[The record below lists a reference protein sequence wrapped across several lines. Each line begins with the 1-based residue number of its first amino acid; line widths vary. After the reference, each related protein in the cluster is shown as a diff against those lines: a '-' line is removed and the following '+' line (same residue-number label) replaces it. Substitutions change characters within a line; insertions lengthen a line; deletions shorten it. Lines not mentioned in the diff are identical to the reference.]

1 MGSYGRTSERSFKLC
16 LRRIKF
22 MKKITGLLF
31 LLCFASLFVQAQEA
45 VQVPADVQPF
55 VEQNT
60 KPIALES
67 ADLNGDGT
75 KDFILVLEDQKPKKS
90 EEDFE
95 EGFRSLLILVRGAD
109 GKLSLAKRNNDI
121 VYCRT
126 CGGVFGDPFDSVE
139 VGLKT
144 FTVHLYGGS
153 SWRWSYGYKFNYS
166 RIDKTWQLVRVEES
180 TFHTSEPDKAKTKIY
195 TPPKDFGK
203 IDIADFE
210 PENYLKK
217 GKKR

>member
-1 MGSYGRTSERSFKLC
+1 MGSDGCKSEGSSKLC
-16 LRRIKF
+16 LRRVKV

-31 LLCFASLFVQAQEA
+31 LLCFASLYALAQEG
-45 VQVPADVQPF
+45 VQVPVDVQPF

-67 ADLNGDGT
+67 ADLNGDGA

-90 EEDFE
+90 EDDFE
-95 EGFRSLLILVRGAD
+95 EGFRSLLILVRGAE
-109 GKLSLAKRNNDI
+109 GKLFLAKRNNDI

-153 SWRWSYGYKFNYS
+153 AWRWSYSYKFNYS
-166 RIDKTWQLVRVEES
+166 RIDKTWQLVRVREDS
-180 TFHTSEPDKAKTKIY
+180 YHTSEPNKGKTKIY

-203 IDIADFE
+203 IDIADFK
-210 PENYLKK
+210 PDNYLRKSK
-217 GKKR
+217 S